1 MGIFGFVANIASSA
15 VKVAVGAPLAVWKDI
30 IEEESLTNTTDLL
43 SSALDDLNSASD
55 EIL

>member
-1 MGIFGFVANIASSA
+1 MGLFGFVANIASSA
-15 VKVAVGAPLAVWKDI
+15 VKVVVTPLAVVKDV
-30 IEEESLTNTTDLL
+30 IEGEPLTNTTDLI